1 MRISS
6 FKGTLAAVIAA
17 FFLVGYPP
25 LLRAEKLNA
34 APLSGPGDYEFL
46 FFSAD
51 KKPEIDGLTARF
63 RELDPELQNLHND
76 LKKTEEQL
84 AAFSAKSPGKRT
96 QRLDWS
102 PIDGATGYSVK
113 LFDAKKNLIDTRS
126 TEENSLAVELD
137 QGEYYFQVAAA
148 TKFKTGTYSRMTSFR
163 VTRGKPSA
171 EQVAA
176 TERAENLREKIRIQ
190 RSIRG
195 EYLKTLR
202 SLAAG
207 DASAG
212 TAEADLTVPD
222 SAAFYLAVNKK
233 SEPYAMSQITV
244 LPGRNLK
251 ISETATTAE
260 RSTASGSNF
269 FWGAGLV
276 AGIQDSST
284 SINAQSANDFFR
296 TSLGVEGFL
305 RYNQPFLR
313 FFYPQ
318 VKLQAAYSAGKT
330 NVFDAML
337 YANLYPGVYYPITL
351 GKGFTL
357 FVSLSTGANVF
368 ILLSSA
374 ASGSVLQWGV
384 MPGVEMQYSLN
395 EKLAIYMGGA
405 INFTYD
411 TSGTILKF
419 IPINLG
425 VTRRF

>member
-1 MRISS
+1 MRISP
-6 FKGTLAAVIAA
+6 FKGTLVALVAVL
-17 FFLVGYPP
+17 FLLGYPP
-25 LLRAEKLNA
+25 VLKAEKLSA
-34 APLSGPGDYEFL
+34 APLTGPGDYEFL
-46 FFSAD
+46 FFSAE
-51 KKPEIDGLTARF
+51 KKPEIDGLTTRF
-63 RELDPELQNLHND
+63 RELDPELQNLHNE
-76 LKKTEEQL
+76 LKKTEDQL
-84 AAFSAKSPGKRT
+84 AAFSAKAPGKRT

-102 PIDGATGYSVK
+102 PIDGAAGYSVK
-113 LFDAKKNLIDTRS
+113 LFDAKKNLIDTKS

-137 QGEYYFQVAAA
+137 QGEYFFQVAAV
-148 TKFKTGTYSRMTSFR
+148 TKFKTGAYSRLTSFR
-163 VTRGKPSA
+163 VSRGKPSA

-176 TERAENLREKIRIQ
+176 TERAESLREKIKIQ

-202 SLAAG
+202 SLATG
-207 DASAG
+207 EASAA
-212 TAEADLTVPD
+212 TAEADLTVPAA
-222 SAAFYLAVNKK
+222 AAFYLAVNKK
-233 SEPYAMSQITV
+233 NEPYAMSQVVV
-244 LPGRNLK
+244 LPGRNLR
-251 ISETATTAE
+251 AAE
-260 RSTASGSNF
+260 SAASVERPAASNF
-269 FWGAGLV
+269 LWGAGLV

-296 TSLGVEGFL
+296 TALGVEGFL
-305 RYNQPFLR
+305 RYHQPFLR
-313 FFYPQ
+313 YFYPQ

-337 YANLYPGVYYPITL
+337 YANLYPGVYYPIAL
-351 GKGFTL
+351 GKGFSL

-384 MPGVEMQYSLN
+384 MPGIEMQYSLN

-419 IPINLG
+419 IPVNLG